1 MKKQGL
7 QSHKLTKQ
15 KSKLLCKQGG
25 GELDDIM
32 YGSMVEKMK
41 KGGNAKRNAYKAE
54 SGKESMQ
61 DYKMG
66 GWTSSGTSKKKR
78 KNPNYM
84 NGGDP
89 SAHITS
95 RKKK

>member
-7 QSHKLTKQ
+7 PHQKITKQ
-15 KSKLLCKQGG
+15 RAKLLCKRAG

-32 YGSMVEKMK
+32 SNSMIEKMR
-41 KGGNAKRNAYKAE
+41 KGGNAKRLASKADG
-54 SGKESMQ
+54 SESMQ
-61 DYKMG
+61 EYKMG
-66 GWTSSGTSKKKR
+66 GWTSSTSSKNKR

-89 SAHITS
+89 SAHITR

>member
-1 MKKQGL
+1 MKRQGL
-7 QSHKLTKQ
+7 QSQKMTKQ

-32 YGSMVEKMK
+32 YGSMVDKMK
-41 KGGNAKRNAYKAE
+41 KGGNAKRLASKADG
-54 SGKESMQ
+54 SESMQ
-61 DYKMG
+61 EYKMG
-66 GWTSSGTSKKKR
+66 GWTSSGPSKNKR

-89 SAHITS
+89 SPHINS
-95 RKKK
+95 KRKK

>member
-7 QSHKLTKQ
+7 PHQKMTKQ
-15 KSKLLCKQGG
+15 QSKLLCKRAG

-32 YGSMVEKMK
+32 SGSMVEKMR
-41 KGGNAKRNAYKAE
+41 KGGNAKRNASKADG
-54 SGKESMQ
+54 SESMQ
-61 DYKMG
+61 EYKMG
-66 GWTSSGTSKKKR
+66 GWTSSGPSKNKR

-89 SAHITS
+89 SAHINS
-95 RKKK
+95 KRKK